1 MTGQNERM
9 LRIMTD
15 KNPINNWCRKYLEDT
30 NNELRHV
37 SFIEDDVDLEDDVDP
52 QAYQEDN
59 NG

>member
-1 MTGQNERM
+1 
-9 LRIMTD
+9 MTD